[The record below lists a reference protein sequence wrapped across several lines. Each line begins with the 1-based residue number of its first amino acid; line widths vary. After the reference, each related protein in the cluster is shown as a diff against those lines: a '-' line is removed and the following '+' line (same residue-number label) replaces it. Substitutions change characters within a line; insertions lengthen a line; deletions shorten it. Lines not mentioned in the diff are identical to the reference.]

1 MEDEQIPRPA
11 KLVCFELQGQEYA
24 ADIHCVRES
33 LPQRPIARVPLTPQW
48 LTGIINL
55 RGDVVALIDLSLFL
69 GMARTKMS
77 TDSRI
82 IIAQCEERRL
92 GLVCDS
98 LRMLRTIDM
107 EQVKSTP
114 ATLAP
119 SCAAMLEGVLPLPD
133 GTTVQILNIS
143 AIFNSQELTAF
154 RRGA

>member
-24 ADIHCVRES
+24 ADIHSIKES
-33 LPQRPIARVPLTPQW
+33 LPQRPIARVPLTPLW

-55 RGDVVALIDLSLFL
+55 RGDVVAIVDLSLFL
-69 GMARTKMS
+69 GMARTKIS

-82 IIAQCEERRL
+82 IIAQSEGRTL

-98 LRMLRTIDM
+98 LRMLRTIDID
-107 EQVKSTP
+107 QVQATP

-119 SCAAMLEGVLPLPD
+119 SCAAMLEGVLPLSD
-133 GTTVQILNIS
+133 GSTLQILNIS
-143 AIFNSQELTAF
+143 AIVNSKELTTF